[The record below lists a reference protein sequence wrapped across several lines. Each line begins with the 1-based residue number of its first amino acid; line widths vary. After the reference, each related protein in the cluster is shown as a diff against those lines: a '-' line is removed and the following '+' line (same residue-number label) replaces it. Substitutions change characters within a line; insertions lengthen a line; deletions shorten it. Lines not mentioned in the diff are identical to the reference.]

1 MKHEKQTALI
11 MALTFLV
18 LLTGA
23 CGRAAKGPATTLA
36 SACDAVKRKDVR
48 AYKQT
53 FAADKWSSLQT
64 LASQSNISPDDLL
77 SQMMNNI
84 TCSDQPQTS
93 EAHFQGDTATLNVKA
108 AGSDEIEKYRFVRE
122 GGDWKFAD

>member
-11 MALTFLV
+11 SALMFLM

-23 CGRAAKGPATTLA
+23 CGRAAKDPVVTLA
-36 SACDAVKRKDVR
+36 AACDAVKRKDVR

-64 LASQSNISPDDLL
+64 LAAQSNISTDDLL
-77 SQMMNNI
+77 KQMMKNI
-84 TCSDQPQTS
+84 NCSDRPQTS

-108 AGSDEIEKYRFVRE
+108 AGSDEIERYRFVRE